1 MNWVKVL
8 LGCFIRGFQG
18 YRKCNRKTKTW
29 MTRDC
34 HVIYTKDTY
43 CILSLD
49 DAIENNKAK
58 NRRQYEIIDI
68 NLYFRTL
75 MLLPLLN
82 GNIILFMLSTFVFL
96 WLSFLV
102 TFPLMLLLTTSN
114 KVMAIIVKISWYK
127 T

>member
-1 MNWVKVL
+1 
-8 LGCFIRGFQG
+8 
-18 YRKCNRKTKTW
+18 

-82 GNIILFMLSTFVFL
+82 GNIILFMLSNIRIFMIVFF
-96 WLSFLV
+96 SH
-102 TFPLMLLLTTSN
+102 
-114 KVMAIIVKISWYK
+114 ISIDAFIDNFK
-127 T
+127 

>member
-1 MNWVKVL
+1 
-8 LGCFIRGFQG
+8 
-18 YRKCNRKTKTW
+18 

-58 NRRQYEIIDI
+58 NRRQYEIIGI

-82 GNIILFMLSTFVFL
+82 GNIILFMLSNIRIFMIVF
-96 WLSFLV
+96 F
-102 TFPLMLLLTTSN
+102 N
-114 KVMAIIVKISWYK
+114 HISIDAFIDNFK
-127 T
+127 